1 MKTIHFDDIQALRS
15 EIRDEFGPWSEPV
28 EVSQAMIDS
37 FAELSGDRN
46 WIHVD
51 VERSRRESPFGTPI
65 AHGMLTLSL
74 FPDLPGGGD
83 FEVTG
88 YGNATN
94 YGLDRVRFISPVP
107 AGARLEASV
116 RLADVRQHRGGTLLA
131 REVRVRVAGDGRL
144 AYVARPL
151 VLFMPSTVGGEQD
164 ARASATKRIE
174 P

>member
-1 MKTIHFDDIQALRS
+1 VKTIRFDDVEALRA
-15 EIRDEFGPWSEPV
+15 EISDDFGPWSEPV

-51 VERSRRESPFGTPI
+51 VERSRQESPFGQPI

-83 FEVTG
+83 FEVTS

-116 RLADVRQHRGGTLLA
+116 RLADVQRRRGGTLLV
-131 REVRVRVAGDGRL
+131 REVRVRVAGEGRL

-151 VLFMPSTVGGEQD
+151 VLFMPPVVGGGED
-164 ARASATKRIE
+164 ARATGTKGDR